1 MQKKRPRRT
10 GRQTAPEGA
19 AEQTPVGAGRPTHV
33 RTRLI
38 VAVAVV
44 AAAIAGAGAPA
55 LLGAS
60 RDLSESQELATLSA
74 RTQDALALAHS
85 LADERDEV
93 TAYVAAGRPQSKAPS
108 EERGARVDRQVED
121 LRADT
126 GIPAR
131 LRADLDGIAAVR
143 RTALTGKTD
152 ALQTHQAYSA
162 TITDLHRLATELA
175 EKMPPRAG
183 TGGYALAEL
192 DTAVQQSAAARGLLL
207 AALSVPSTPNTVVSP
222 VTGLPVTTRTTS
234 EADRKQRDAL
244 TAAAQQARLRADSS
258 LADFRATGTK
268 QAVTSFDSTVTG
280 TEVNSAD
287 KYLAA
292 LTDQPALGDSELNTS
307 PKKLDATLS
316 ARVDLMRGAEQA
328 LYDRRTK
335 DLAQLRDDDVT
346 ALEIRV
352 AALGVLMLVAVGIA
366 TGMARTLTRPLS
378 VLRRGS
384 ARLAGAEDPTAEQPI
399 AFTGRNDEF
408 AQVVRSVN
416 ALHAHAVALHERIAT
431 LEADRKHLVGQ
442 RQKMADAREQ
452 LRTELSESAAQLERL
467 RTSIG
472 GTFVNLAL
480 RTLGLVERQLSVI
493 EGLEEREQDPER
505 LATLFKLDHFATVM
519 RRHSENLL
527 VLSGTEHVLPHPG
540 PVPLVDVV
548 RAAVSEIER
557 YERVR
562 IAALPPHA
570 HVAGFAADD
579 LSHLLAELMEN
590 ASSFSPPDLPVE
602 VSGWMLESG
611 EVMLSVQDEGIGMTT
626 ERMDRLNSRL
636 AEFDPESPYEQEG
649 ADGLGLG
656 LYVVA
661 RLAHRHGIRVKLRE
675 QKQGGVA
682 AVVVLPE
689 ALLAETPVAAIPH
702 PATRRDTTQ
711 SFSLPGADAEAN
723 SNVLRGRDKGT
734 DPLVALAEKAVRD
747 EAAGRVPPLVTETTM
762 ELLLPETD
770 ADAGTKAGAKS
781 AKVKVEAKAKAE
793 AEAKSA
799 DAGTERPAAEP
810 QRTDAGARR
819 ADAEAA
825 EPSDEG
831 TSRIA
836 ARSQRLAARAARADD
851 WPGEADDAAAADDRS
866 DAEAAPSAGDAARA
880 ARRAQGDDWPG
891 KAAAPADTTARRAQA
906 DDAAAADDRSDAEAA
921 PSAAGAQADDWPG
934 ATADRADDEPGEAAA
949 RATRRAQSD
958 DWPDAEAASPAGDA
972 ARAARR
978 TRGDDWPGGAA
989 DNADDRPGTADDR
1002 SDASAE
1008 PARRAQ
1014 ADDWPG
1020 AVAGH
1025 ADGEPGDAAGS
1036 SDAAARA
1043 KRRAQADDWPGAVA
1057 DRADGEPGDA
1067 AGSSDGAARR
1077 SHADDWPDAETASS
1091 ADAVARPARRAQAD
1105 DWPGAA
1111 VGRADDEPGEAAD
1124 SSDASA
1130 RSARRAQADDWPG
1143 AVAGRV
1149 DDEPGDA
1156 ADSSDAAARSARR
1169 AQADDW
1175 PGAAADRADDEPG
1188 EAADSSD
1195 AAARSARRAQA
1206 DDWPGAAAGRADDEP
1221 GEAADSSDAFAR
1233 PARRAQADDWPG
1245 AAADRAGDDADSSD
1259 AAARRDQD
1267 DDWPVGTDG
1276 VSAPVGTDGVPAS
1289 AEREWFVGEG
1299 ASRGGREE
1307 FVPQARIP
1315 APRSGDAPGEGAVH
1329 GRAAEETE
1337 AEDRLTAKG
1346 LPKRTPKITAPEA
1359 PAAPRGGSVDA
1370 EALRRRLGGF
1380 RRGAQA
1386 GYRDVEAE
1394 IADKTGRN
1402 ERPATG
1408 EHVEEATGGP
1418 AEEASS

>member
-10 GRQTAPEGA
+10 GRQTAPEGV

-60 RDLSESQELATLSA
+60 QDLSESQELATLSA

-93 TAYVAAGRPQSKAPS
+93 TAYVAAGRPKSKAPS

-126 GIPAR
+126 GIPSR

-152 ALQTHQAYSA
+152 ALQTQQAYSA
-162 TITDLHRLATELA
+162 TIADLHRLAMELA

-183 TGGYALAEL
+183 TGSYALAEL

-207 AALSVPSTPNTVVSP
+207 AALSVPSTPRTVISP
-222 VTGLPVTTRTTS
+222 VTGLPVTTRTTTD
-234 EADRKQRDAL
+234 AARKQRDAL
-244 TAAAQQARLRADSS
+244 TAAAQQARLRADAS

-280 TEVNSAD
+280 GEVNSAE
-287 KYLAA
+287 KYLAT
-292 LTDQPALGDSELNTS
+292 LTDQPTLGDSELNTS

-316 ARVDLMRGAEQA
+316 ARVDLMRGAEQS

-335 DLAQLRDDDVT
+335 DLARMRDDDVT

-352 AALGVLMLVAVGIA
+352 AALGVLLLVTVGIA

-384 ARLAGAEDPTAEQPI
+384 ARLAGAEDPTTEQPI

-416 ALHAHAVALHERIAT
+416 ALQAHAVALHERVGT
-431 LEADRKHLVGQ
+431 LETDRKHLVGQ

-452 LRTELSESAAQLERL
+452 LRTELSESSAQLERL

-626 ERMDRLNSRL
+626 ERMDRLNARL

-649 ADGLGLG
+649 AEGLGLG

-702 PATRRDTTQ
+702 PSTRRDVTQ

-723 SNVLRGRDKGT
+723 SNVLRGRDKGA
-734 DPLVALAEKAVRD
+734 DPLVALAEKAVREN
-747 EAAGRVPPLVTETTM
+747 EARDGSAGRVPPLVTETTM

-770 ADAGTKAGAKS
+770 TEDGAAGA
-781 AKVKVEAKAKAE
+781 A
-793 AEAKSA
+793 SA
-799 DAGTERPAAEP
+799 DAAA
-810 QRTDAGARR
+810 TGGD
-819 ADAEAA
+819 ADADAVRAVEEAR
-825 EPSDEG
+825 PSGEG
-831 TSRIA
+831 SGRIA
-836 ARSQRLAARAARADD
+836 RAQRLAARAARPDD
-851 WPGEADDAAAADDRS
+851 WPGGPAATPSGGDDDWPGAGADRS
-866 DAEAAPSAGDAARA
+866 DAAAPSGARGARSGDGDDWPGASGERSETAAAPSVPRPTRSGEDDDWPTGAARSDAAAPSGVRAARSGGDDDWPAASDERSETAAAPSVPRPARSAPDDDWPGTDADRSDAAAPSGARAARSDGDDDWPGADADQSDAAAPSGARAARSGGDDDWPGASDEPSGTAADRA

-891 KAAAPADTTARRAQA
+891 
-906 DDAAAADDRSDAEAA
+906 
-921 PSAAGAQADDWPG
+921 AGA
-934 ATADRADDEPGEAAA
+934 
-949 RATRRAQSD
+949 
-958 DWPDAEAASPAGDA
+958 
-972 ARAARR
+972 
-978 TRGDDWPGGAA
+978 
-989 DNADDRPGTADDR
+989 
-1002 SDASAE
+1002 
-1008 PARRAQ
+1008 
-1014 ADDWPG
+1014 
-1020 AVAGH
+1020 
-1025 ADGEPGDAAGS
+1025 
-1036 SDAAARA
+1036 
-1043 KRRAQADDWPGAVA
+1043 
-1057 DRADGEPGDA
+1057 
-1067 AGSSDGAARR
+1067 
-1077 SHADDWPDAETASS
+1077 ASS
-1091 ADAVARPARRAQAD
+1091 
-1105 DWPGAA
+1105 GA
-1111 VGRADDEPGEAAD
+1111 EHE
-1124 SSDASA
+1124 
-1130 RSARRAQADDWPG
+1130 RS
-1143 AVAGRV
+1143 
-1149 DDEPGDA
+1149 E
-1156 ADSSDAAARSARR
+1156 S
-1169 AQADDW
+1169 
-1175 PGAAADRADDEPG
+1175 
-1188 EAADSSD
+1188 
-1195 AAARSARRAQA
+1195 
-1206 DDWPGAAAGRADDEP
+1206 
-1221 GEAADSSDAFAR
+1221 
-1233 PARRAQADDWPG
+1233 
-1245 AAADRAGDDADSSD
+1245 
-1259 AAARRDQD
+1259 
-1267 DDWPVGTDG
+1267 
-1276 VSAPVGTDGVPAS
+1276 
-1289 AEREWFVGEG
+1289 
-1299 ASRGGREE
+1299 
-1307 FVPQARIP
+1307 VPQARIP
-1315 APRSGDAPGEGAVH
+1315 APRSGDAPGEGTAH
-1329 GRAAEETE
+1329 DRAADETE

-1359 PAAPRGGSVDA
+1359 PVAPRGGSVDA

-1394 IADKTGRN
+1394 IADQTDRN